1 MIGRTTTEPLP
12 DSIRVALSDVTA
24 AAGSA
29 ITTFLEISSEAIT
42 RQQQA
47 PSIERCEKEMARFA
61 STLTE
66 LRRSGSMRELPDE
79 TVGQIYGLAF
89 SIEQLHQDLK
99 DLADRIND
107 LARGL

>member
-1 MIGRTTTEPLP
+1 
-12 DSIRVALSDVTA
+12 
-24 AAGSA
+24 
-29 ITTFLEISSEAIT
+29 
-42 RQQQA
+42 
-47 PSIERCEKEMARFA
+47 MARFA

-99 DLADRIND
+99 DLVDRIND